1 MPFGGLQWAAAAAV
15 KPYGGTDRTHLA
27 FSTAAGRR
35 AELRRMHATH
45 DTRRT
50 TAEQSGTDI
59 EPNATRISSHAK
71 LRAMMRLGVIE
82 SAAEHVR
89 ELLAKATPVEDDRFP
104 ACRAYRY
111 GGVTIVVDDT
121 DDVVKTVVKE
131 VESR

>member
-1 MPFGGLQWAAAAAV
+1 
-15 KPYGGTDRTHLA
+15 
-27 FSTAAGRR
+27 
-35 AELRRMHATH
+35 MHE
-45 DTRRT
+45 TRRNT
-50 TAEQSGTDI
+50 VDPGRIDI
-59 EPNATRISSHAK
+59 EPNATRISSHAR
-71 LRAMMRLGVIE
+71 LRGMMRLGVIDGV
-82 SAAEHVR
+82 AEHVR

>member
-1 MPFGGLQWAAAAAV
+1 
-15 KPYGGTDRTHLA
+15 
-27 FSTAAGRR
+27 
-35 AELRRMHATH
+35 MHATH
-45 DTRRT
+45 DTHT
-50 TAEQSGTDI
+50 TAETSEI

-89 ELLAKATPVEDDRFP
+89 ELLAKATPVEDERFP

-121 DDVVKTVVKE
+121 EDVVKTVVKE
-131 VESR
+131 VETR

>member
-1 MPFGGLQWAAAAAV
+1 M
-15 KPYGGTDRTHLA
+15 H
-27 FSTAAGRR
+27 STRN
-35 AELRRMHATH
+35 
-45 DTRRT
+45 TRRT
-50 TAEQSGTDI
+50 AAETSGIDI

-82 SAAEHVR
+82 QAGERVR
-89 ELLAKATPVEDDRFP
+89 ELLAKAKPVEDDRFP